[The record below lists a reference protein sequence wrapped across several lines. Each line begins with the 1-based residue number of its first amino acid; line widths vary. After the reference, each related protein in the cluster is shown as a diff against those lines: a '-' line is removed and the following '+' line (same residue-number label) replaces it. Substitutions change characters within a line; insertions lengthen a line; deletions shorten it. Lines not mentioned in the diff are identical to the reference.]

1 MDLILVR
8 KTSRLNYFRYLYRTG
23 YMNQSPF
30 ELPFVEIHRV
40 KEFTY
45 FPKSEDGTKSSVWN
59 CDGEVLDDSRI
70 RVKVHCQ
77 VLPVFARGLEKS
89 QDD

>member
-30 ELPFVEIHRV
+30 DLPFVDIRRV
-40 KEFTY
+40 REFT
-45 FPKSEDGTKSSVWN
+45 FTPTLQSGTKHNRHLSS
-59 CDGEVLDDSRI
+59 GKFRI
-70 RVKVHCQ
+70 ADI
-77 VLPVFARGLEKS
+77 LGGLFLLAHY
-89 QDD
+89 QDDTIGNYGNTTK